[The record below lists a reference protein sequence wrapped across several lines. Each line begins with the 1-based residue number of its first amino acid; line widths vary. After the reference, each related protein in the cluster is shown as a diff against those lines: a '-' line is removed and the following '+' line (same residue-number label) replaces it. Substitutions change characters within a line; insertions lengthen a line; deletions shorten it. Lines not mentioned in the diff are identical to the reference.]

1 MRTTAVSAVAYR
13 IPPTHPRRVYIN
25 LAETTTTTAPA
36 PTMSAF
42 ADALRFFLETSSLEK
57 DPESTLGERVL
68 MLRILYS
75 ILSIDVPIAVA
86 HLRENGVFVG
96 QHDAKHTLNV
106 HHEQRLTVMD
116 AAATYELLGSIER
129 VEWDDLVAELQ
140 AVYADAPSR
149 SPLLTLKRAFEE
161 AVGAPGARAAV
172 FVQVFCGPVFLLLLS
187 TAHFVTH

>member
-1 MRTTAVSAVAYR
+1 
-13 IPPTHPRRVYIN
+13 
-25 LAETTTTTAPA
+25 
-36 PTMSAF
+36 MSAF

-57 DPESTLGERVL
+57 DPDSTLGERVL

-75 ILSIDVPIAVA
+75 ILSIDVPMAVT
-86 HLRENGVFVG
+86 HLHENGVFVG

-116 AAATYELLGSIER
+116 AAATYELLGSIDR
-129 VEWDDLVAELQ
+129 VEWDDLVTELQ

-161 AVGAPGARAAV
+161 AVGAPDARAVV
-172 FVQVFCGPVFLLLLS
+172 FVQVFVYVFAVIVLL
-187 TAHFVTH
+187 